1 MGLLAHMFEFVEG
14 HDDEVRAWLDDSYV
28 ASIIKLPRVV
38 GAAGYEAVTGTP
50 RFLNLV
56 EAESIHAF
64 YTEEFLSWKSN
75 PSEGAR
81 KMKGLLTEEVRLVCS
96 QIYPSLSIPKHNS
109 PTVDVAG
116 LAPVV
121 QFGRIFVPE
130 DKIEDFNGWYAQ
142 DRGPLCEQV
151 PGVRRIR
158 RYAPVEGDSVMIVLY
173 EMDDESV
180 RETPEWKEMNA
191 SEWTARVRSYYK
203 QASGSPGVY
212 RRRGDARL
220 IHR

>member
-1 MGLLAHMFEFVEG
+1 MSDNGAPEQPGGGGTGGGTGQGVVARIQAGDNEAFGELMETNGGRMLSAARRYLGNEADAEDAVQSAFMKAYKGIDKFEGESGVG
-14 HDDEVRAWLDDSYV
+14 TWLHKITV
-28 ASIIKLPRVV
+28 N
-38 GAAGYEAVTGTP
+38 EALMKIRT
-50 RFLNLV
+50 
-56 EAESIHAF
+56 
-64 YTEEFLSWKSN
+64 KK
-75 PSEGAR
+75 R
-81 KMKGLLTEEVRLVCS
+81 K
-96 QIYPSLSIPKHNS
+96 
-109 PTVDVAG
+109 
-116 LAPVV
+116 
-121 QFGRIFVPE
+121 PE